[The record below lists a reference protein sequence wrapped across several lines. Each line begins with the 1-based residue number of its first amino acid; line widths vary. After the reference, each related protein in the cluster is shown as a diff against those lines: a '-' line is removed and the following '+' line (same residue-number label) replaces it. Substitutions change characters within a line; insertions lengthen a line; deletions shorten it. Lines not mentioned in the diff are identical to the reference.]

1 MCQHLVLEEE
11 IVNLIRGTE
20 YDCGDSP
27 KEPWVL
33 RLHERRMEG
42 KLAKWCMSTQLYECM
57 SPVTPEEAL

>member
-1 MCQHLVLEEE
+1 M
-11 IVNLIRGTE
+11 T
-20 YDCGDSP
+20 GDSP

-42 KLAKWCMSTQLYECM
+42 KLAKWCMSTQLYECI